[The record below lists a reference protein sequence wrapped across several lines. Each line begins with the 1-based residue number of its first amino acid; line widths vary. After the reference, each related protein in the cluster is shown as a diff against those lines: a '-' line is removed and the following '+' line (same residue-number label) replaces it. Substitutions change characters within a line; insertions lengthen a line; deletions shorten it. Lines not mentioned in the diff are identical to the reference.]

1 MHATYLS
8 NCKTVMMTDENML
21 GVMEFTPLTVK
32 QFTTHYS
39 ASEDRIQVFLECG
52 QSGVQ
57 ALWLTRRLLNS
68 LLSTLFA
75 KIIGVPSGAT
85 ADNITK
91 TDAIHKFAQSA
102 AVGKLSS
109 NKNSL
114 SGSKRDSNYEKYLIT
129 EIDIKRQRKV
139 LEIIFKT
146 EGNGKMFS
154 IRFTDTTL
162 RQWLSILYSR
172 YQVAGWTETFWPTW
186 LRAVDSN
193 QRVAKI
199 LN

>member
-1 MHATYLS
+1 MRVTYPS
-8 NCKTVMMTDENML
+8 NYKTVMMTADNML
-21 GVMEFTPLTVK
+21 GVIVSKPLTVK

-39 ASEDRIQVFLECG
+39 NSEDRIQVFLACD
-52 QSGVQ
+52 QSDVQ
-57 ALWLTRRLLNS
+57 TLWLTRRLLNS
-68 LLSTLFA
+68 FLSTLFA
-75 KIIGVPSGAT
+75 KIIGAPSGT
-85 ADNITK
+85 VADNTIK

-109 NKNSL
+109 HKSSL
-114 SGSKRDSNYEKYLIT
+114 SDRKRDGNFEKHLIT
-129 EIDIKRQRKV
+129 EIDIKRQRKF

-146 EGNGKMFS
+146 EENGKMFS

-172 YQVAGWTETFWPTW
+172 YQVAGWTETFWPAW
-186 LRAVDSN
+186 LRADVSS
-193 QRVAKI
+193 QRVTKL

>member
-1 MHATYLS
+1 MRVTYPS
-8 NCKTVMMTDENML
+8 NYKTVMMTAENML
-21 GVMEFTPLTVK
+21 GVIESKPLTVK

-39 ASEDRIQVFLECG
+39 NSEDRIQVFLACD
-52 QSGVQ
+52 QSDVQ
-57 ALWLTRRLLNS
+57 TLWLTRRLLNS
-68 LLSTLFA
+68 FLSTLFV
-75 KIIGVPSGAT
+75 KIIGAPSGT
-85 ADNITK
+85 VADNTIK
-91 TDAIHKFAQSA
+91 ADAIHKFAQSA

-109 NKNSL
+109 HKSSL
-114 SGSKRDSNYEKYLIT
+114 SDRKRNSNFEKHLIK

-139 LEIIFKT
+139 LEVIFKT
-146 EGNGKMFS
+146 ERNGNKFS

-186 LRAVDSN
+186 LRTDGV
-193 QRVAKI
+193 QQQVIKR